1 MKIYCINLDRF
12 QARFQRLEALLEG
25 SGLSLIRVSA
35 LDGQRLRERLV
46 PAKPR
51 PGALD
56 GKGTL
61 LTRFE
66 IGAVLS
72 HRKAWRAFL
81 RSNDSHALFIED
93 DVYFG
98 NHFARYLQSSV
109 FETTPYDIINL
120 ETTNAPV
127 VLKRGTP
134 LPFDERRI
142 YEIATYHHGAGG
154 YILTRDAA
162 RRLLTLS
169 AGAPDGIDTIIF
181 NMARHKE
188 SRLPLFKQ
196 AQVSP
201 ALIVQ
206 HVCHPNPP
214 DEPLLNSY
222 IADRR
227 GPRIERT
234 KLSLAKIAK
243 EILRPFRKLWFKF
256 RYVRVPFL

>member
-12 QARFQRLEALLEG
+12 LERFERIKSLLAG
-25 SGLSLIRVSA
+25 SGLELVRISA
-35 LDGQRLRERLV
+35 LDGHRLKERGT
-46 PAKPR
+46 PARPR
-51 PGALD
+51 PQALPA
-56 GKGTL
+56 KGTL

-81 RSNDSHALFIED
+81 RTSDTHALFIED

-98 NHFARYLQSSV
+98 AHFARYILSPV
-109 FETTPYDIINL
+109 FEATQFDIVNI

-127 VLKRGTP
+127 VLRHGTA
-134 LPFDERRI
+134 LPYDNRRLYDI
-142 YEIATYHHGAGG
+142 TTYHHGAGG
-154 YILTRDAA
+154 YILTRAA
-162 RRLLTLS
+162 AERLLLMS

-188 SRLPLFKQ
+188 SGLRPFKQ
-196 AQVSP
+196 GQVSP

-214 DEPLLNSY
+214 DNPLLNSY
-222 IADRR
+222 IGNRR
-227 GPRIERT
+227 GPRTGRT
-234 KLSLAKIAK
+234 PMSLAKIAK
-243 EILRPFRKLWFKF
+243 ELGRPFRKAWFKLNY
-256 RYVRVPFL
+256 RKVPFA